1 MAIKKIMAM
10 VFVVA
15 ALCMLNTRAAYV
27 EDAYPAYFSYSGSTG
42 PQFWGSLSPSYAKCS
57 NGSAQSPI
65 NIVNR
70 DTVLNR
76 SLNALNIQFRDS
88 VNATLINY
96 GFKVEILFLG
106 DAGTLVF
113 RGKTYALSEIHWHT
127 PSDHRIDGIQFTAEL
142 HMVHSAADSSRAVV
156 SVLLQSGQ
164 SDPIVT
170 KIQQQLSQL
179 PMRPQNQT
187 PPEIPLV
194 NLNIQE
200 LRNLTTT
207 KRYYTY
213 PGSLTN
219 PPCTEGITWI
229 IIGKIGTISRA
240 QVAALKRPLDNGS
253 KNNARPVQP
262 LNGRKVEVYQA
273 MFP

>member
-57 NGSAQSPI
+57 NGTAQSPI

-96 GFKVEILFLG
+96 GFKVEVKSIPFFYFAFLIDLFFYVIVFVRIEQASISVPKVIISSEELILF
-106 DAGTLVF
+106 
-113 RGKTYALSEIHWHT
+113 S
-127 PSDHRIDGIQFTAEL
+127 
-142 HMVHSAADSSRAVV
+142 
-156 SVLLQSGQ
+156 
-164 SDPIVT
+164 
-170 KIQQQLSQL
+170 
-179 PMRPQNQT
+179 
-187 PPEIPLV
+187 
-194 NLNIQE
+194 
-200 LRNLTTT
+200 
-207 KRYYTY
+207 
-213 PGSLTN
+213 
-219 PPCTEGITWI
+219 
-229 IIGKIGTISRA
+229 
-240 QVAALKRPLDNGS
+240 
-253 KNNARPVQP
+253 
-262 LNGRKVEVYQA
+262 
-273 MFP
+273 